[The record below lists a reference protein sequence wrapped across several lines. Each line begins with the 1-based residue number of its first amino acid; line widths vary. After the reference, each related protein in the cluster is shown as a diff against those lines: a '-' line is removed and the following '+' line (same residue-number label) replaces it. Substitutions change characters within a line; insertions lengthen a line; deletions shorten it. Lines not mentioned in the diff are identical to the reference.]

1 MKRFKEI
8 AAILLFALLAVGFTS
23 SAMASSGS
31 GGGPWD
37 FDISIFLVTTFFAN
51 YNPLILCNYRHLLV
65 SIAGINKSILF
76 Q

>member
-37 FDISIFLVTTFFAN
+37 FDIYFLVTTFCKLQ
-51 YNPLILCNYRHLLV
+51 PLILCNYRHLR
-65 SIAGINKSILF
+65 
-76 Q
+76 

>member
-8 AAILLFALLAVGFTS
+8 AAILLFALLAAGFTS

-37 FDISIFLVTTFFAN
+37 FDFSG
-51 YNPLILCNYRHLLV
+51 PW
-65 SIAGINKSILF
+65 LF
-76 Q
+76 CKLQQPDSLQLPPPPGEYCWH

>member
-37 FDISIFLVTTFFAN
+37 FDIYFPGHYFFCKLQ
-51 YNPLILCNYRHLLV
+51 PP
-65 SIAGINKSILF
+65 
-76 Q
+76 